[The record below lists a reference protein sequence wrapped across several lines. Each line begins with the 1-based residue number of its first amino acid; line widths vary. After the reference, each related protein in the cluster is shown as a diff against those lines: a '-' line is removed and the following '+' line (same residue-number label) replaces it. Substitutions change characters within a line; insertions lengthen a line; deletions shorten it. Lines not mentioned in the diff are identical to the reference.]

1 MAETSD
7 RIEDALA
14 AYLDYLEMG
23 GQEPDTSHLTPTERQ
38 ELKDLIDALE
48 LTEGVAFGH
57 GRRDEIEH
65 REPSPAPT
73 AAKVDRVRSAQG
85 DLLLSQL
92 REALPPGVHI
102 EHDPTTFV
110 SQVGGIEIVD
120 GWIVGTFGGRVRV
133 WLLAAAEARVIE
145 ENSDCLPDLNRA
157 FRVLPDTAAV
167 ALVAGNLSCLIVEP
181 EDCAPQINVPS
192 GSFVSRRYRR
202 SIQPVAEA
210 VSAFVDELIPYW
222 DPIPAFDP
230 DTGLRIDISA
240 VGQEFARAAIDRQRG
255 VGERARKGNPKKD
268 ALLALGKKEIS
279 ALTSLANG
287 LFDGSVDP
295 EEIELRIER
304 LARNR

>member
-57 GRRDEIEH
+57 GRREEIGHE
-65 REPSPAPT
+65 ESAAPT
-73 AAKVDRVRSAQG
+73 AAKVADSARSAQG

-92 REALPPGVHI
+92 REASPPGVRI
-102 EHDPTTFV
+102 ESDVTTFV

-133 WLLAAAEARVIE
+133 WLLAAGEAQVIE
-145 ENSDCLPDLNRA
+145 ENSDCLPDLNRV
-157 FRVLPDTAAV
+157 FRMLPDTAAV
-167 ALVAGNLSCLIVEP
+167 ALVAGDLSCLIVQP

-202 SIQPVAEA
+202 SIQPVADA
-210 VSAFVDELIPYW
+210 VSAFVDELMPYW

-230 DTGLRIDISA
+230 DTGLRIDVSA
-240 VGQEFARAAIDRQRG
+240 VGQEFASAAIDRQRG
-255 VGERARKGNPKKD
+255 IGERARKGNPKKD
-268 ALLALGKKEIS
+268 ALLALGKKEMS

-295 EEIELRIER
+295 EEIQPRIEK
-304 LARNR
+304 LAKNQ

>member
-23 GQEPDTSHLTPTERQ
+23 GQEPDTSHLTPAERQ

-57 GRRDEIEH
+57 GRREEIG
-65 REPSPAPT
+65 REESPAPT
-73 AAKVDRVRSAQG
+73 AAKAADGTRSAQG
-85 DLLLSQL
+85 DLLLTKL
-92 REALPPGVHI
+92 RGALPPGVRI
-102 EHDPTTFV
+102 ESDVTTFV

-133 WLLAAAEARVIE
+133 WLLAAGEAQVIE
-145 ENSDCLPDLNRA
+145 ENSDCLPDLNRV
-157 FRVLPDTAAV
+157 FRMLPDTAAV
-167 ALVAGNLSCLIVEP
+167 ALVASDLSCLIVQP

-230 DTGLRIDISA
+230 DTGLRIDVSA
-240 VGQEFARAAIDRQRG
+240 VGQEFVRAAIDTQRG
-255 VGERARKGNPKKD
+255 IGERARKGNPKKD
-268 ALLALGKKEIS
+268 ALLALGKKEVS

-295 EEIELRIER
+295 EEIEPRIEK
-304 LARNR
+304 LAKNQ